1 MVLKGILTTR
11 RLYGFLFTAI
21 IGTLLHFLYD
31 WTGEII
37 FVAPFS
43 AVNESVWEHMKLLF
57 VPMFIF
63 ALIDYR
69 KWGKNH
75 DNFWC
80 IKLLSITVG
89 LLLIP
94 TLYYT
99 YTGALGITADWFNIT
114 IFFLAAGAAYY
125 LEYRLETG
133 PTACHTGS
141 VRCAFLLLL
150 IAAILTVTT
159 FFPPRIPLFRDPLT
173 GTYGIWSEP

>member
-99 YTGALGITADWFNIT
+99 YTGALGITADWFTIT
-114 IFFLAAGAAYY
+114 IFFLATAIAYY
-125 LEYRLETG
+125 LENRLLKSK
-133 PTACHTGS
+133 ANFCFSSLLAFS
-141 VRCAFLLLL
+141 VL
-150 IAAILTVTT
+150 IILAVLFVFFT
-159 FFPPRIPLFRDPLT
+159 FTPLPIPLFSDPAT
-173 GTYGIWSEP
+173 GNYGI

>member
-114 IFFLAAGAAYY
+114 IFFLATAIAYY
-125 LEYRLETG
+125 LENRLLKSKAG
-133 PTACHTGS
+133 FCFSSLLAFS
-141 VRCAFLLLL
+141 VL
-150 IAAILTVTT
+150 IILAVLFVFFT
-159 FFPPRIPLFRDPLT
+159 FTPLPIPLFSDPTT
-173 GTYGIWSEP
+173 GNYGI